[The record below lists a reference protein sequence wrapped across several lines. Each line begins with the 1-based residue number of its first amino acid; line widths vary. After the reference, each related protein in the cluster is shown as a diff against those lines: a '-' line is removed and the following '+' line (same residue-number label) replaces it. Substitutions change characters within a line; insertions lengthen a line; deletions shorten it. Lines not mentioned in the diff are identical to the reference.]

1 MIQNNPQS
9 GFQNIKSQQLLEGTE
24 YEGYDKKKILEAE
37 VFKDMEKYISQLN
50 G

>member
-1 MIQNNPQS
+1 MIKNNPQS
-9 GFQNIKSQQLLEGTE
+9 GFQNIKSQQLLAGTV

-37 VFKDMEKYISQLN
+37 VFKGMEKYINQLS